1 MSRRRYS
8 LSIHITS
15 LFLVLTTLVGAVLI
29 GISYKHSQDLLTESA
44 KELSSENGAKLET
57 TFQNRAGPILT
68 TLDFMSMSDVI
79 ESADAPV
86 DQTRFIAS
94 LAIIFQRNPELVA
107 LYYASEQGDLNVLRP
122 LRTNADR
129 ERFDAPDKAT
139 LMINSMAV
147 SGKND
152 VHFLNGRHVLLQS
165 IENNDN
171 DFDPRVRP
179 WFVNASSDG
188 DIRLTE
194 PYFFYF
200 LKTSGVTLSR
210 RSPDGQFVVGADFTL
225 DSLSQQ
231 VSTMGYSEQ
240 TRLLLLDSQFNV
252 LAHHQLE
259 VTLPELSDSVTQ
271 SDINGV
277 LEQSVFAPV
286 LGRVSSQIIYEAL
299 ESDGIDWSVT
309 LTPVELN
316 NQTRLLLAEA
326 IPQHDILA
334 SLLSMRDR
342 QVQVAIFM
350 LIVSFV
356 VIWLVSKRI
365 TNPLLTLVTLT
376 SNIARFDFKKTRYP
390 KSVIK
395 EVSNLTKSIE
405 LMEHTLHD
413 LLRLL
418 RETASNRDFSL
429 LAKTITHQSYMVTK
443 AETIVLYTLDNK
455 DASFSIAANH
465 AIIPFKVDINEFL
478 SNTPWMQKDLEKG
491 EIIHLTRGDNAIA
504 KYSESLFNTDIYFF
518 PMHNKNKKLVGILL
532 LGYERPITPEQ
543 SDKHAFLKEL
553 LSFAEIAKENITQM
567 EQQKEMLNAFVALI
581 ASAIDTKSPYTGGH
595 CQRIPTLAN
604 LLTKVADK
612 DKRYFA
618 DFSMGKDQW
627 EALNLAAWLHDCG
640 KVTTPEYVVDKA
652 TKLETIYDRIHEVRM
667 RFELLKVQ
675 AEVDCL
681 QSILDGEEK
690 EKAEHILAQRH
701 QQLDD
706 DFYFVAECNLGG
718 ESMTDEAI
726 ERLEQIAQIEWVRTL
741 DDQAGTSWIERERA
755 GDPTP
760 LPIKE
765 KLLADKPV
773 HKVGWGID
781 VNPKDQW
788 AQAFILDPGELKY
801 NRGELFN
808 LSIRR
813 GTLNDEERFIIND
826 HIIQTITMLNRLPYP
841 EHLQQV
847 PEIAGGHHERM
858 DGKGYPLGLTGEQLS
873 VPARVMAIAD
883 VFEAL
888 TSSDRPYKKGKTLD
902 ESINIMTSMA
912 TSGHIDPKLYLL
924 FLEHQID
931 QEYASAYLHPSQISE
946 FDREAHIQKVK
957 AYIKASL

>member
-1 MSRRRYS
+1 M
-8 LSIHITS
+8 
-15 LFLVLTTLVGAVLI
+15 
-29 GISYKHSQDLLTESA
+29 
-44 KELSSENGAKLET
+44 
-57 TFQNRAGPILT
+57 P
-68 TLDFMSMSDVI
+68 
-79 ESADAPV
+79 
-86 DQTRFIAS
+86 
-94 LAIIFQRNPELVA
+94 IFQWA
-107 LYYASEQGDLNVLRP
+107 
-122 LRTNADR
+122 
-129 ERFDAPDKAT
+129 
-139 LMINSMAV
+139 
-147 SGKND
+147 
-152 VHFLNGRHVLLQS
+152 
-165 IENNDN
+165 
-171 DFDPRVRP
+171 
-179 WFVNASSDG
+179 
-188 DIRLTE
+188 
-194 PYFFYF
+194 
-200 LKTSGVTLSR
+200 
-210 RSPDGQFVVGADFTL
+210 
-225 DSLSQQ
+225 
-231 VSTMGYSEQ
+231 
-240 TRLLLLDSQFNV
+240 
-252 LAHHQLE
+252 
-259 VTLPELSDSVTQ
+259 
-271 SDINGV
+271 
-277 LEQSVFAPV
+277 
-286 LGRVSSQIIYEAL
+286 
-299 ESDGIDWSVT
+299 
-309 LTPVELN
+309 
-316 NQTRLLLAEA
+316 
-326 IPQHDILA
+326 
-334 SLLSMRDR
+334 
-342 QVQVAIFM
+342 
-350 LIVSFV
+350 
-356 VIWLVSKRI
+356 
-365 TNPLLTLVTLT
+365 
-376 SNIARFDFKKTRYP
+376 
-390 KSVIK
+390 
-395 EVSNLTKSIE
+395 
-405 LMEHTLHD
+405 
-413 LLRLL
+413 
-418 RETASNRDFSL
+418 
-429 LAKTITHQSYMVTK
+429 
-443 AETIVLYTLDNK
+443 
-455 DASFSIAANH
+455 
-465 AIIPFKVDINEFL
+465 
-478 SNTPWMQKDLEKG
+478 
-491 EIIHLTRGDNAIA
+491 
-504 KYSESLFNTDIYFF
+504 
-518 PMHNKNKKLVGILL
+518 
-532 LGYERPITPEQ
+532 
-543 SDKHAFLKEL
+543 
-553 LSFAEIAKENITQM
+553 
-567 EQQKEMLNAFVALI
+567 
-581 ASAIDTKSPYTGGH
+581 
-595 CQRIPTLAN
+595 
-604 LLTKVADK
+604 
-612 DKRYFA
+612 
-618 DFSMGKDQW
+618 KDQW

-675 AEVDCL
+675 AKVDCL

-690 EKAEHILAQRH
+690 EKAEQILAQRH

-755 GDPTP
+755 GEPMP

-773 HKVGWGID
+773 HEVGWGVG